1 MKIEVDNLKIS
12 LTQEEAK
19 KLVEELNSMINNIKH
34 DSEHLS
40 GYFDE
45 TEFREKHPKINEF
58 FSILKVN
65 NNDLPF

>member
-1 MKIEVDNLKIS
+1 MKIEVDSLKIS
-12 LTQEEAK
+12 LTQEEVK
-19 KLVEELNSMINNIKH
+19 KLVVELNSMINDIKYG
-34 DSEHLS
+34 SEHFS

-65 NNDLPF
+65 INDLPF